1 MAVEH
6 DCLVRAIL
14 SLVLLPPAAGDI
26 RLRRRMRRLPVS
38 PVPVVPVQVEAV
50 VDCLAESSPRSVEVR
65 SVAELWPLH
74 DAVLASTL
82 QFSMIGMRHARPR
95 SHSTHLSP

>member
-1 MAVEH
+1 MRSCRLYCYH
-6 DCLVRAIL
+6 L
-14 SLVLLPPAAGDI
+14 SPETFACVDECAGYH
-26 RLRRRMRRLPVS
+26 VS

-50 VDCLAESSPRSVEVR
+50 VDCLAELSRRSVEVR